1 MKKVASS
8 VVPVISIDRNGAKPV
23 HRQIYD
29 SYREAIM
36 QGNLR
41 PGQKIPS
48 TRLFAVELGVSRYP
62 VIEAYAQLVAEGYFE
77 SRVGAATIVSQNL
90 PDRFTTA
97 APAHVKE
104 SLNSPSSRISARRTA
119 LVGQLRASHWTRGL
133 GAFGVGQVAY
143 DQFPLQV
150 WSRLVARRT
159 RKMTVRS
166 FHYGEQMGSIM
177 LRQTVANYL
186 RIARSVHCE
195 PEQIMIVSGSQQAIA
210 ITARVLLDPG
220 SSIWIEEP
228 GYRFGADVFTLAGC
242 NLVPV
247 PVDKEGIN
255 VSEGIRRDRM
265 ARAALVTPSHQFPLG
280 FTMSAARRLQLLT
293 WAQDHGAW
301 ILEDDYDS
309 EYRYESLPIPSL
321 QGMDAHGRVIYIG
334 TFSKVLFPSLR
345 LGYLVIPKDLIE
357 FFLKTRHAM
366 DLAPPTFYQDV
377 VADFIDE
384 GHFERHIRR
393 MRLLYRERRSL
404 LVDSIS
410 EEFGEAVEIDGS
422 EAGMHLVVSFKT
434 SIDDRSVAE
443 RAGQQNL
450 WVWPLTASYLKTPE
464 KTGFIL
470 GFGSTAS
477 SDIPVAVRS
486 LKKLVKEFPSQS
498 KTAV

>member
-119 LVGQLRASHWTRGL
+119 LVGQLRPSHWTRGL

-247 PVDKEGIN
+247 PVDKEGIS

-477 SDIPVAVRS
+477 SDIPVAVRT
-486 LKKLVKEFPSQS
+486 LRKLVKEAPSRPI
-498 KTAV
+498 AI

>member
-48 TRLFAVELGVSRYP
+48 TRLFAVEMGVSRYP

-104 SLNSPSSRISARRTA
+104 SLNSPSSRVAARRTA

-143 DQFPLQV
+143 DQFPLPV

-220 SSIWIEEP
+220 SSIWIE
-228 GYRFGADVFTLAGC
+228 
-242 NLVPV
+242 
-247 PVDKEGIN
+247 
-255 VSEGIRRDRM
+255 
-265 ARAALVTPSHQFPLG
+265 
-280 FTMSAARRLQLLT
+280 
-293 WAQDHGAW
+293 
-301 ILEDDYDS
+301 
-309 EYRYESLPIPSL
+309 
-321 QGMDAHGRVIYIG
+321 
-334 TFSKVLFPSLR
+334 
-345 LGYLVIPKDLIE
+345 
-357 FFLKTRHAM
+357 
-366 DLAPPTFYQDV
+366 
-377 VADFIDE
+377 
-384 GHFERHIRR
+384 
-393 MRLLYRERRSL
+393 
-404 LVDSIS
+404 
-410 EEFGEAVEIDGS
+410 
-422 EAGMHLVVSFKT
+422 
-434 SIDDRSVAE
+434 
-443 RAGQQNL
+443 
-450 WVWPLTASYLKTPE
+450 
-464 KTGFIL
+464 
-470 GFGSTAS
+470 
-477 SDIPVAVRS
+477 
-486 LKKLVKEFPSQS
+486 
-498 KTAV
+498 